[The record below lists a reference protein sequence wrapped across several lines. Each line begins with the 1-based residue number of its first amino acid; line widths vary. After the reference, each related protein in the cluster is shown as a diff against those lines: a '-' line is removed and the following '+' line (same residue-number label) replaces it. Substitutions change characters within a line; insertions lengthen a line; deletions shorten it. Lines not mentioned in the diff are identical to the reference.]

1 MFRKNYF
8 TFLLAIALFSVGGTA
23 AFAQTA
29 PVSGKILVKKG
40 DVLEPVAGATV
51 EVYRATSK
59 SKLLSDKT
67 DKKGNFAFAG
77 LALGDKYLF
86 SISGPG
92 IAPYIY
98 PNVSPGM
105 DNVSITVYEGD
116 GKKFTYEEI
125 QQAVAAAKNKTST
138 NTNNTNNTNNTT
150 TPTTDAAKTDTKT
163 DTEQPAELTAEQKKQ
178 QAEEQKRIAEIEN
191 KNKTIGERNTQ
202 RDAAVKAG
210 KAAMDVKDYDT
221 AIARFDEGYK
231 VDTEFIGSAPFFLI
245 AKGKALSNRGVERY
259 NKANKLT
266 DSAKTE
272 AMNTVMKDFS
282 DAVDA
287 FNTSFTMLKTASPTG
302 VADPKRLETDKL
314 EALYAGQNHE
324 LTIEVPAGLF
334 DAAALAA
341 TKNLVG
347 YMIATEKIDTAKLPL
362 IKTLMT
368 EYMNVETDAAM
379 KAKAQISLAD
389 MYRIAGDSDN
399 AIIEYRKALEMAPDN
414 PDALAGLGLSLFN
427 SGEINNNV
435 AQKQEGLG
443 FMERFTAVA
452 PDGHKLKASVADAV
466 TYLKSQKITPQ
477 KVTTT
482 TKKKN

>member
-314 EALYAGQNHE
+314 EAL
-324 LTIEVPAGLF
+324 
-334 DAAALAA
+334 AA